1 MVDME
6 MTAALLWAGHVS
18 LRAHNKS
25 FREYYKSNTFQARKG
40 CDLALT
46 SIESYASI
54 SNVRVS

>member
-1 MVDME
+1 ME

-25 FREYYKSNTFQARKG
+25 FREYYESNTFQARKG